1 MDSRIVIKRMSDHNV
16 VDSNICGV
24 IREVLIGND
33 YNLLNLAI
41 SIDIGITQ
49 AHFHEKF
56 DEIYFVLDG
65 KIKLLLHEPED
76 QRTWTQDLGENEL
89 CVIPAMV
96 HHKIIEASQKNRV
109 CFITIPQFNEKDQ
122 HISEVI

>member
-1 MDSRIVIKRMSDHNV
+1 MSDHNV
-16 VDSNICGV
+16 VDSHICGA

-33 YNLLNLAI
+33 YNVLNLAI

-65 KIKLLLHEPED
+65 NIKLLLYEAES
-76 QRTWTQDLGENEL
+76 QRTWTQDLAENEL
-89 CVIPAMV
+89 CVIPAFV

>member
-1 MDSRIVIKRMSDHNV
+1 MSDHNV
-16 VDSNICGV
+16 VDSHICGV

-33 YNLLNLAI
+33 YNFLNLAI

-49 AHFHEKF
+49 AHFHEQF

-65 KIKLLLHEPED
+65 NIKLLLYEAESR
-76 QRTWTQDLGENEL
+76 RTWTQDLGENEL
-89 CVIPAMV
+89 CVIPAFV

-109 CFITIPQFNEKDQ
+109 CFITIPQFDEKDQ